1 MTASGP
7 RCERCF
13 GTGPRCICSKLTPIA
28 TRTRFVVLQHLLEAK
43 KVSNTVRVAA
53 LCLCSLELRTWGAP
67 GVPPEHA
74 TADLDGEGV
83 WLLDADGEPPPP
95 LPATRVVL
103 LDGSW
108 SQVRRMAQRAPAL
121 RGLRRVKLTVERPQP
136 SLRDAPAGGLS
147 TLQAL
152 AHAVALLEGELAAA
166 PVFALHQL
174 LVDRTLAARGYV

>member
-1 MTASGP
+1 MT
-7 RCERCF
+7 
-13 GTGPRCICSKLTPIA
+13 
-28 TRTRFVVLQHLLEAK
+28 TRTPFVVLQHLLEAK

-53 LCLCSLELRTWGAP
+53 LCLRSLELRTWGAP
-67 GVPPEHA
+67 GVPPEQA
-74 TADLDGEGV
+74 TADLGGEGV
-83 WLLDADGEPPPP
+83 WLLDADGDPPPQTP
-95 LPATRVVL
+95 PTRVVL

-121 RGLRRVKLTVERPQP
+121 RPLRRVRLSVERAEP

-152 AHAVALLEGELAAA
+152 AHTVALLEGEVAAA